1 MSMNRTWAI
10 SNAGVEFLSRK
21 RFVNRRGIQLDESM
35 EDSVSP
41 VNSQPNLS
49 VARFVPYR
57 VPVPQVSNY
66 GVTEKWASAICGP
79 VAKKRPGCLD

>member
-1 MSMNRTWAI
+1 
-10 SNAGVEFLSRK
+10 VEFLSRK

-49 VARFVPYR
+49 VARFVSMPGASTSSFQLRRYR
-57 VPVPQVSNY
+57 KVRCRHLRNCRQEADHY
-66 GVTEKWASAICGP
+66 ETRW
-79 VAKKRPGCLD
+79 